1 MTLEWFMTVWPWI
14 GLGAAIVL
22 LIVLFATDW
31 LQADK
36 AASRWRDLTW
46 IAWLA
51 AVAYML
57 HNVEEYGLDFTG
69 TTLAFPTTMA
79 RLLGSMPSDMFFL
92 CVNLSL
98 VWTMGPVAAV
108 LSRRYPSLGLGM
120 IGVEAVNSLTHNPGA
135 LALRTI
141 AGGFVTAVVLFLP
154 LVVWAF
160 VGLTGPNR
168 PLRRS
173 TLWWY
178 IGMGLLYH
186 IALFA
191 TMPLYLAE
199 ILDGNGMGL
208 WMLLG
213 GTGTFALWVWL
224 AKRIQNRTATAEPAS
239 SAPRATRR

>member
-1 MTLEWFMTVWPWI
+1 MRMMTLEWFMTVWPWI
-14 GLGAAIVL
+14 GLGAATVL
-22 LIVLFATDW
+22 LIVLFTTDW

-36 AASRWRDLTW
+36 AALRWRDLTW

-79 RLLGSMPSDMFFL
+79 GLLGSMPGEMFFL

-98 VWTMGPVAAV
+98 VWFMGPAAAV
-108 LSRRYPSLGLGM
+108 LSRRYPALGLGM
-120 IGVEAVNSLTHNPGA
+120 IGVEAINCFTHIPGA
-135 LALRTI
+135 LALRTV
-141 AGGFVTAVVLFLP
+141 AGGLVTAVALFLP

-160 VGLTGPNR
+160 VGLTGSNR
-168 PLRRS
+168 SLRRS
-173 TLWWY
+173 TLWGY
-178 IGMGLLYH
+178 ITIGLLYH

-191 TMPLYLAE
+191 TMPLYRAG

-208 WMLLG
+208 WMLLA
-213 GTGTFALWVWL
+213 GTGSFALWLWL
-224 AKRIQNRTATAEPAS
+224 ARRVQKRTSTSRST
-239 SAPRATRR
+239 